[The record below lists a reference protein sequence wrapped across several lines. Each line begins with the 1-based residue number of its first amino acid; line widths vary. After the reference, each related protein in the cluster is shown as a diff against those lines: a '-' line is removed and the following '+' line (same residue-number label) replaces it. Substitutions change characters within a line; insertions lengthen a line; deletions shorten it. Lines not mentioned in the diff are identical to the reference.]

1 MQKRLLSL
9 DIFRGMTIFFMIIV
23 NTPGSWSHVY
33 APLLHAKWDGLT
45 PTDLVFPFFVFIVG
59 VAMSISFKKFDGENR
74 NVWIKKVLKRTALI
88 FLVGLALNWFP
99 FYNKSIG
106 DLRIFGVLQRIALA
120 YGAGSLI
127 VIFFSKKW
135 LPYIFT
141 ILLIGYYA
149 ILLLFGGE
157 APLSLEDNAS
167 RALDLWLIGEN
178 HVYGGYGLPF
188 DPEGLL
194 STIPAIGTALYGY
207 WVGKVL
213 QSEESI
219 RDKVKAMLPYALGGV
234 ILGVLWHFS
243 GFPINKPIWSSS
255 YVLVTGG
262 LATLSLMLLM
272 WILDEKRWQNWA
284 YIFKA
289 FGRNPLIS
297 YVLSG
302 LIIRIFGMIKID
314 GKGLYSWL
322 FENVFQ
328 HIIEPKFGSFIQ
340 ALVYVLLIWLFAWW
354 MYRKDIVVKL

>member
-1 MQKRLLSL
+1 L
-9 DIFRGMTIFFMIIV
+9 MIIV

-59 VAMSISFKKFDGENR
+59 VAMSISFNKYDGSDR
-74 NVWIKKVLKRTALI
+74 GLWIQKVLKRTLLI

-99 FYNKSIG
+99 FYNEHIS

-120 YGAGSLI
+120 YGLGSLI
-127 VIFFSKKW
+127 VIFIDKKW
-135 LPYIFT
+135 IPAVFS
-141 ILLIGYYA
+141 LLLVGYYM
-149 ILLLFGGE
+149 ILITWGTGD
-157 APLSLEDNAS
+157 PLSLEGNAS
-167 RALDLWLIGEN
+167 RALDLWLLGEN
-178 HVYGGYGLPF
+178 HVYGGYGIPF

-194 STIPAIGTALYGY
+194 STLPSIGTVLYGY

-213 QSEESI
+213 QNTDGLI
-219 RDKVKAMLPYALGGV
+219 DKMKALVPYALGG
-234 ILGVLWHFS
+234 IIIGTIGHFV
-243 GFPINKPIWSSS
+243 GCPINKPIWSSS

-262 LATLSLMLLM
+262 LATLSLIILI
-272 WILDEKRWQNWA
+272 WILDVQKWQKWS

-302 LIIRIFGMIKID
+302 LLVTIFGMIKID
-314 GKGLYSWL
+314 GSGLYGWL
-322 FENVFQ
+322 YQNVFS
-328 HIIEPKFGSFIQ
+328 HVISMKFGSFLQ
-340 ALVYVLLIWLFAWW
+340 ALTYGMFIWLFAWW